1 MAELLI
7 RDVDEETMQSL
18 IVQAE
23 QHGRSLDV
31 ELKDILR
38 QATVESTKSMAD
50 ARRAIEDFRRRGPV
64 QTSNSTDLLVEDRA
78 R

>member
-7 RDVDEETMQSL
+7 RDVDEGTMQSL
-18 IVQAE
+18 IAQAE

-50 ARRAIEDFRRRGPV
+50 ARRAIEDFRRRGAI
-64 QTSNSTDLLVEDRA
+64 QTSNSTDLLIEDRA